1 MGSDVHG
8 IRSDVFWSATTILPY
23 GLPKRL
29 PKVITLLDVVWRDH
43 PDTMSAMT
51 PLASGLER
59 GLHQADRIACI
70 SAFTR
75 DRLIEHWPE
84 LSDRALVVPLAARI
98 AVENDARIGG
108 ARPYIL
114 NVDTL
119 EPRKNHAILLDALRW
134 LPDLQFVQCGRTGWG
149 VTSVLERARSLPRV
163 TLRGYV
169 SESELDSLYRGAI
182 AAVFPSIYEGFHLP
196 ALDALSAGCPVIA
209 SDIPVH
215 REVLGEAAIFVPCH
229 DAEAWAAAIRRVR
242 DEPELGVRMSRAGRQ
257 RALAFSWDRSA
268 EKLLHLFD
276 SINRG

>member
-1 MGSDVHG
+1 MHFGVHT
-8 IRSDVFWSATTILPY
+8 RS
-23 GLPKRL
+23 
-29 PKVITLLDVVWRDH
+29 
-43 PDTMSAMT
+43 
-51 PLASGLER
+51 
-59 GLHQADRIACI
+59 ADR
-70 SAFTR
+70 T
-75 DRLIEHWPE
+75 L
-84 LSDRALVVPLAARI
+84 ARI
-98 AVENDARIGG
+98 VGQSAGSSSRRQDCGQNDARIES